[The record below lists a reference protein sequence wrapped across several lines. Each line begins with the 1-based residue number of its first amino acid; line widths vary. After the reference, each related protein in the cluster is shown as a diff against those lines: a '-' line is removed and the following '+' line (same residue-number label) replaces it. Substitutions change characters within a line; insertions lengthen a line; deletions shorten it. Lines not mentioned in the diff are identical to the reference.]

1 MNKNFIF
8 GIVALLLLIACGV
21 VEVVVL
27 KDSYQDMYNEVDK
40 LLQLCNSK
48 TLDAATYDS
57 FCNQWISLREKSE
70 LLLPHVDVYEINLRI
85 YETASYVEKQ
95 SFDNAHAQLCVVKQ
109 LLSYVPHLI
118 TPNFEHIF

>member
-8 GIVALLLLIACGV
+8 GIVALALLVAFGV

-27 KDSYQDMYNEVDK
+27 KNNYQEMYNEVDK
-40 LLQLCNSK
+40 LLDLCNSK
-48 TLDAATYDS
+48 TLDTATYDS
-57 FCNQWISLREKSE
+57 FCDRWLSLREKSE

-118 TPNFEHIF
+118 TPSFEHIF